1 MVDPALVYVGG
12 VLVLFFFWVY
22 GIVAFLRDVKNR
34 LVPAYRQWRRDD
46 DRPAMGESGGEGGT
60 AEEQYLDGDP
70 AREMAGQKRQPEQ

>member
-12 VLVLFFFWVY
+12 VVVLFFFWMY

-46 DRPAMGESGGEGGT
+46 PDRQPPD
-60 AEEQYLDGDP
+60 EQSQMDGDRSRESTRP
-70 AREMAGQKRQPEQ
+70 PGHARE